1 MEYCINEL
9 NKDMR
14 CFSRRN
20 FGVSITSQ
28 NTTTFFNDIFMFCQV
43 LFFSLLLSSC
53 FVSHFVYVPL
63 KNMYSNEDDKIQT
76 NDEDE
81 KECYINKYP
90 IKEAVHN
97 NSKRVNNNS
106 FITEMTPYGYVIMG
120 YDYEREGF
128 KYWSDRSIP
137 FEILE
142 VVARKFVSYFHC
154 SNLYI
159 NRFYTDDGEDK
170 DNIRENN
177 ENNEEEDNENN
188 QENENIITNT
198 DEKNTNDEEK
208 EETKKEVSPF
218 AQLKKKNNNNS
229 RKPKKE
235 TNACKFIRLG
245 KINDFQLLQSIE
257 IESPTDKLD
266 FSTFKK
272 MYQSMQYNIDK
283 QDENQ

>member
-9 NKDMR
+9 DEDMT
-14 CFSRRN
+14 CFSGRN
-20 FGVSITSQ
+20 IGVSIKSQ
-28 NTTTFFNDIFMFCQV
+28 NTSTFFNDIFMFCQV
-43 LFFSLLLSSC
+43 LFLSLLLSSC

-76 NDEDE
+76 NNKDE

-90 IKEAVHN
+90 IKQAIHN
-97 NSKRVNNNS
+97 NSKTVNNNS

-154 SNLYI
+154 SDLYI
-159 NRFYTDDGEDK
+159 NRFFTDHG
-170 DNIRENN
+170 
-177 ENNEEEDNENN
+177 EDNENN
-188 QENENIITNT
+188 KEEDNIITNT
-198 DEKNTNDEEK
+198 DEKDTNREEK

-218 AQLKKKNNNNS
+218 AQLKKKDNNNS

-257 IESPTDKLD
+257 IESPTNKLD

-272 MYQSMQYNIDK
+272 MYQSIHDNQ
-283 QDENQ
+283 ENQ